1 MAIPFEHRN
10 FQKELDALIRQLQ
23 EENRVP
29 TLLLHACCAPCS
41 SYCIEYLSEYFHIT
55 VFYYNPNITS
65 SAEYQK
71 RVSEEKRF
79 IREFPAKYPVSVIEG
94 KYEPERFEKMAEGL
108 QDEPEGGARCVKC
121 YRLRLEETARLAK
134 EKNFD
139 YFTTTL
145 SISPLKKSAVLNA
158 IGQALEKEYGVAYLY
173 SDFKKKNGYRRSV
186 ELSHEYGLYR
196 QNYCGCRFSVRD
208 GNH

>member
-10 FQKELDALIRQLQ
+10 FQKELDALIKQLQ

-79 IREFPAKYPVSVIEG
+79 IREFPVKYPVSVIEG

-134 EKNFD
+134 EKIYIPCYWKDIKDRAPDDETAIQYAEDIFALPID
-139 YFTTTL
+139 QRYDREDMLYLSDAVRSLCDGGTT
-145 SISPLKKSAVLNA
+145 
-158 IGQALEKEYGVAYLY
+158 
-173 SDFKKKNGYRRSV
+173 
-186 ELSHEYGLYR
+186 
-196 QNYCGCRFSVRD
+196 
-208 GNH
+208 

>member
-1 MAIPFEHRN
+1 MAIPFENRN
-10 FQKELDALIRQLQ
+10 FQKELDALTGRLQ
-23 EENRVP
+23 AEEKVP

-41 SYCIEYLSEYFHIT
+41 SYCIEYLSEYFHVT

-79 IREFPAKYPVSVIEG
+79 IREFPAKYPVSLIEG
-94 KYEPERFEKMAEGL
+94 AYEPQRFEEMSEGL
-108 QDEPEGGARCVKC
+108 EEEPEGGARCVKC
-121 YRLRLEETARLAK
+121 YRLRLEETARFAK
-134 EKNFD
+134 SRGFD

-145 SISPLKKSAVLNA
+145 SISPLKKSPVLNA
-158 IGQALEKEYGVAYLY
+158 IGQALEKQYGVSYLY

-186 ELSHEYGLYR
+186 ELSREYGLYR

-208 GNH
+208 GKN